1 MNNFGTTVLKLT
13 MLAGGAVVGALL
25 ARLLDEALTK
35 SSEERS
41 EHDKNRYAQGLA
53 PVQPDPQ
60 KEKNMPPAFD

>member
-1 MNNFGTTVLKLT
+1 MNNFGTTLLKLT

-35 SSEERS
+35 SYEERS
-41 EHDKNRYAQGLA
+41 DHDKNRYAQGLA
-53 PVQPDPQ
+53 PVQPDLQ